1 MSPFFVSS
9 LPTRVTSHLSQHFV
23 NQLNNLQLDS
33 WTFWISQKV
42 KLIKFDKKQIKTD
55 YLCPS
60 LHLSPHLTWRGIG
73 RSQSPSSLSRA
84 RASPEYLM
92 MAWIGFFSESMEDK
106 PGVGVGCPPRRHP
119 GTPGLLGNLS
129 LNKFPS
135 EIWYFDQQTSSHQLA
150 VNNFWT
156 GPSDLHSD

>member
-1 MSPFFVSS
+1 MVFTTLWCLSRWIGTCLWKPWFKKDEPWVDLSEAVSS
-9 LPTRVTSHLSQHFV
+9 SWSRVTISSMGANHSTRRRTLRHKVEMLHFE
-23 NQLNNLQLDS
+23 
-33 WTFWISQKV
+33 TA
-42 KLIKFDKKQIKTD
+42 
-55 YLCPS
+55 
-60 LHLSPHLTWRGIG
+60 HLTWRGIG

-129 LNKFPS
+129 LNKFRLKLDILINRLQVISLP
-135 EIWYFDQQTSSHQLA
+135 
-150 VNNFWT
+150 
-156 GPSDLHSD
+156 